1 MTPITLPLGL
11 HSRLEAFAQAF
22 FQPEGLPRVDFSA
35 PPGEQ
40 ALAGPDSVSW
50 QVFRNPVAMFVG
62 GVAAVIMELAEP
74 RVRAGVWEHSSF
86 RAKPMDR
93 LQRTG
98 LAAMVTVYAP
108 RSAAEAMIAGVRSA
122 HEKIEGRTSAGEAYR
137 ANDPELL
144 DWVHAT
150 AAYGFLE
157 AYRSY
162 VRPLAPGEQDRYFA
176 EGQPAAALYGAT
188 GAPASGAEMQRLV
201 TRMEPRLAP
210 SPVIEEFLHIMNAA
224 SILPNGTGMAQR
236 VMIRG
241 AVAIVPLWLRERLG
255 IARRWNLRKGEA
267 RLLRTMG
274 VVADRLRLDLSPP
287 SQACLRLGLPADHL
301 IRTGVHNGAGGP
313 DLHAIPGAVA

>member
-11 HSRLEAFAQAF
+11 QSRLEAFAQAF
-22 FQPEGLPRVDFSA
+22 FQPPGLPHVDFTTPA
-35 PPGEQ
+35 GEQ
-40 ALAGPDSVSW
+40 ALAGPGSVSW
-50 QVFRNPVAMFVG
+50 QIFRNPVAMFVG

-98 LAAMVTVYAP
+98 LAAMVTVYAA
-108 RSAAEAMIAGVRSA
+108 RSTAEAMIARIRRAHDEVR
-122 HEKIEGRTSAGEAYR
+122 GRTQAGEVYQ

-150 AAYGFLE
+150 AAFGFLE
-157 AYRSY
+157 AYSSY
-162 VRPLAPGEQDRYFA
+162 VRPLAPPEQDLYYA
-176 EGQPAAALYGAT
+176 EGQPAGALYGAT
-188 GAPASGAEMQRLV
+188 GAPTSGLEMKRLV
-201 TRMEPRLAP
+201 ERMKPRLAA
-210 SPVIEEFLHIMNAA
+210 SPVIEEFLHIMNRA

-241 AVAIVPLWLRERLG
+241 AVAIVPAWLRERLG
-255 IARRWNLRKGEA
+255 IAPRWNLRAGET
-267 RLLRTMG
+267 RLLRAMG
-274 VVADRLRLDLSPP
+274 RVADRLRLDLSPP

-301 IRTGVHNGAGGP
+301 IRTGIHSVAP
-313 DLHAIPGAVA
+313 ADLHPIADPIP

>member
-11 HSRLEAFAQAF
+11 QSRLEAFAQAF
-22 FQPEGLPRVDFSA
+22 FQSAGLPRVNFAA
-35 PPGEQ
+35 PAGEQ
-40 ALAGPDSVSW
+40 ALAGPDSISW

-86 RAKPMDR
+86 RATPMDR

-98 LAAMVTVYAP
+98 LAAMVTVYAAQ
-108 RSAAEAMIAGVRSA
+108 STAEAMIAGVRRA
-122 HEKIEGRTSAGEAYR
+122 HDGVRGHTQAGEAYR

-150 AAYGFLE
+150 AAFGFLQ

-162 VRPLAPGEQDRYFA
+162 VRPLSPAEQDRYYA

-188 GAPASGAEMQRLV
+188 GAPTSVAEMQRLV
-201 TRMEPRLAP
+201 ERMKPRLAP
-210 SPVIEEFLHIMNAA
+210 SPVIEEFLRIMNRA

-241 AVAIVPLWLRERLG
+241 AVAIVPAWLRERLG
-255 IARRWNLRKGEA
+255 IAPRWTLRTGEA
-267 RLLRTMG
+267 RLLRAMG
-274 VVADRLRLDLSPP
+274 GVADRLRLDLSPP

-301 IRTGVHNGAGGP
+301 IRTGIHEGAAVA
-313 DLHAIPGAVA
+313 DLHPIADAIP